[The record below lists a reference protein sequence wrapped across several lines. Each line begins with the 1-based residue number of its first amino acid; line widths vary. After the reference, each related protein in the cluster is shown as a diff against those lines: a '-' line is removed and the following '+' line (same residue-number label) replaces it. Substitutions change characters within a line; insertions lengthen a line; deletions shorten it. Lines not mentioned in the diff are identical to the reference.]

1 MADTKAGA
9 SSIPAVDLVVVIDS
23 SASMR
28 DEAVDLS
35 KAVSSA
41 IEAAK
46 VSCPSDLRVEYL
58 GVEGTFSDTKFT
70 TTVRKYLTDRAKA
83 DPAKLKGRLKGA
95 VAEGGAQEDGAL
107 AIEDVTN
114 HFDWR
119 QGAKKAILYL
129 TDEALYGGGLVDQED
144 IDAATAAIN
153 TAKAG
158 EVRVHTYLGTSRV
171 KAAERKKLESELARV
186 SNETGGKAFTAKDAL
201 NGFQKLLE
209 EVICGSRTTP
219 GSAEDVPCEDCG
231 KPEVPPKKES
241 PAAPPPEKE
250 HVEAA
255 ATELYAIVMVDNRY
269 QWKGNSDDNGDIHL
283 HDALTGKWKH
293 KLVNNQAA
301 IGQSNGITSDG
312 WHYFVWNMTQIYRR
326 RITDEKAQRLSA
338 LDKLG
343 GWPSIDSMTFRKDDT
358 AFAFYA
364 QKPEV
369 IHFKHDPSAAP
380 QFQRK
385 RLVIKPA
392 PGTRPVPFGSQRSS
406 WVTDVAFD
414 GDDRAYLIGNEG
426 AIWIVDDT
434 RSETEWI
441 ARLLCTAPGLPGGD
455 AHYTGIA
462 FGPDGGVFLC
472 GGLVES
478 RVSCRRFITRLE
490 LNKPASMELVYDG
503 GPRSGSYANLSS
515 RAFPKISKV

>member
-1 MADTKAGA
+1 
-9 SSIPAVDLVVVIDS
+9 
-23 SASMR
+23 
-28 DEAVDLS
+28 
-35 KAVSSA
+35 
-41 IEAAK
+41 
-46 VSCPSDLRVEYL
+46 
-58 GVEGTFSDTKFT
+58 
-70 TTVRKYLTDRAKA
+70 
-83 DPAKLKGRLKGA
+83 
-95 VAEGGAQEDGAL
+95 
-107 AIEDVTN
+107 
-114 HFDWR
+114 
-119 QGAKKAILYL
+119 
-129 TDEALYGGGLVDQED
+129 
-144 IDAATAAIN
+144 
-153 TAKAG
+153 
-158 EVRVHTYLGTSRV
+158 
-171 KAAERKKLESELARV
+171 
-186 SNETGGKAFTAKDAL
+186 
-201 NGFQKLLE
+201 
-209 EVICGSRTTP
+209 
-219 GSAEDVPCEDCG
+219 
-231 KPEVPPKKES
+231 
-241 PAAPPPEKE
+241 
-250 HVEAA
+250 
-255 ATELYAIVMVDNRY
+255 
-269 QWKGNSDDNGDIHL
+269 
-283 HDALTGKWKH
+283 
-293 KLVNNQAA
+293 
-301 IGQSNGITSDG
+301 
-312 WHYFVWNMTQIYRR
+312 
-326 RITDEKAQRLSA
+326 
-338 LDKLG
+338 
-343 GWPSIDSMTFRKDDT
+343 MTFRKDDT